1 MTEAP
6 RTLAKDSL
14 RYKVVSD
21 LIDRFMSIDLTGVG
35 LIHNLYQARQRRQPG
50 PMCMGAAEL
59 VTETLRARGGPVLI
73 ATGFP
78 EGGGVPETDG
88 PVAAA
93 LLARTLF
100 LGFGV
105 LSVIV
110 VDEDWV
116 PMMRSTCLGAGL
128 MPRPLPDSGR
138 AEPIDF
144 LRPVYIKG
152 VPKAPDGCRSATD
165 ALLRDTRPQ
174 LMFAIE
180 RPGGNRAGVHHG
192 LGGRPLTGLVAD
204 LDGFFRQGREQNIP
218 FIAFADGGNE
228 LGMGVIAEDLPAFSP
243 KARDCGCPC
252 SGGVAAAVAADVL
265 VVASVSNWAV
275 TGVIAALTALLQNP
289 VVFHEPEL
297 EVRSIDF
304 CCAGGGVDGMI
315 EAPESAVDGI
325 TAREWEGLIRG
336 LRGSVLR
343 TLGLTV
349 DWRGR
354 MGDWRQLQDKTD

>member
-1 MTEAP
+1 MLSRDSP
-6 RTLAKDSL
+6 RYT
-14 RYKVVSD
+14 VVAD
-21 LIDRFMSIDLTGVG
+21 LIDRFMSVDLTGVG
-35 LIHNLYQARQRRQPG
+35 LVHRLYQARQRRQPG

-59 VTETLRARGGPVLI
+59 VAERLRSKGGPAVI

-93 LLARTLF
+93 LLARALF

-105 LSVIV
+105 FSVILI
-110 VDEDWV
+110 DDDWV

-128 MPRPLPDSGR
+128 VPRQLPENGVI
-138 AEPIDF
+138 EPIDF

-152 VPKAPDGCRSATD
+152 VPKDAKACREATD
-165 ALLRDTRPQ
+165 ALLRDTKPQ
-174 LMFAIE
+174 IMFAIE
-180 RPGGNRAGVHHG
+180 RPGANRLGVHHG

-204 LDGFFRQGREQNIP
+204 LDSVFRNGRDQGIP
-218 FIAFADGGNE
+218 FIAFGDGGNE
-228 LGMGVIAEDLPAFSP
+228 LGMGVIAEDLPTFFP

-252 SGGVAAAVAADVL
+252 GGGVAAVAPADVL

-275 TGVIAALTALLQNP
+275 TGLIAALTALLQNP

-304 CCAGGGVDGMI
+304 CCAAGGVDGMI

-325 TAREWEGLIRG
+325 TAKEWEGLIRG

-343 TLGLTV
+343 SLGHTV
-349 DWRGR
+349 DWRGN
-354 MGDWRQLQDKTD
+354 MGDWRQLDPGS

>member
-1 MTEAP
+1 M
-6 RTLAKDSL
+6 LKSNSL
-14 RYKVVSD
+14 KYQVAAE

-35 LIHNLYQARQRRQPG
+35 LIGNLYQARQRRQPG
-50 PMCMGAAEL
+50 PMCMTAAEL
-59 VTETLRARGGPVLI
+59 VAATLGGNGGPVLI

-93 LLARTLF
+93 LLARALY

-105 LSVIV
+105 MSVIV
-110 VDEDWV
+110 VDDDWA
-116 PMMRSTCLGAGL
+116 PMMRTTCLGAGL
-128 MPRPLPDSGR
+128 MPRDLPESGAPER
-138 AEPIDF
+138 IEF
-144 LRPVYIKG
+144 LRPVYVKG
-152 VPKAPDGCRSATD
+152 VPKDTDGCRLATD
-165 ALLRDTRPQ
+165 ALLHGVRPR

-180 RPGGNRAGVHHG
+180 RPGANRAGVMHG

-204 LDGFFRQGREQNIP
+204 LDDLFRRGREQGIP

-228 LGMGVIAEDLPAFSP
+228 LGMGAIADDVRTFSP

-252 SGGVAAAVAADVL
+252 GGGVAATAPADVL
-265 VVASVSNWAV
+265 VVASVSNWGV
-275 TGVIAALTALLQNP
+275 TGLIAALTALLGNP
-289 VVFHEPEL
+289 IVFHEPEL
-297 EVRSIDF
+297 EMRCIDF

-315 EAPESAVDGI
+315 EAPESGVDGI
-325 TAREWEGLIRG
+325 PAAEWVGLIRA

-343 TLGLTV
+343 TLGHTV

-354 MGDWRQLQDKTD
+354 MGDWRQLEDNPT